1 MEQKTEEFDTF
12 KNFDQGL
19 LVLSA
24 ALDLLNLNFF
34 MCLISKLKYIGGWLN
49 FQLFTLEFILKK
61 KLIIIHL
68 AKIFFF
74 VDPDT

>member
-49 FQLFTLEFILKK
+49 FQLLPSNLF
-61 KLIIIHL
+61 
-68 AKIFFF
+68 
-74 VDPDT
+74 